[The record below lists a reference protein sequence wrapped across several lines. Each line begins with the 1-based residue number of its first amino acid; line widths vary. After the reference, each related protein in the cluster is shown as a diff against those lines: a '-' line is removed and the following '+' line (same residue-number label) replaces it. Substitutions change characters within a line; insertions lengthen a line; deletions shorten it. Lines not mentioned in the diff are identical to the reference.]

1 MLHQDRLAETQ
12 HSLMGMR
19 QQIRIPAY
27 FLFTAEKTISSD
39 HGKDPDMCLKEDKA
53 DKDKKI
59 KDLFDKEENT
69 WFPLFISIINALAY
83 AFIVLIV
90 TYVDKNY
97 DNVVYGIR
105 EYDWGNWVALI
116 SIPVLLSTFLSTKY
130 IKSPFKKAIATFISF
145 AIIIIFLSFT
155 NFYEGSRGQIELPNM
170 ALFSFLI
177 FTAIAIS
184 VMIHMHY
191 RKIDLSYID
200 KSSISANAKL
210 ERLKFEYSTYFKV
223 LMTIVA
229 AFLAAFYAMYLGL
242 QKVLENFTGGID
254 TATTLVFNSMLLAM
268 YVYSILIIILAI
280 QILVLIFDM
289 ANHLTD
295 IETDPKS

>member
-1 MLHQDRLAETQ
+1 
-12 HSLMGMR
+12 
-19 QQIRIPAY
+19 
-27 FLFTAEKTISSD
+27 
-39 HGKDPDMCLKEDKA
+39 
-53 DKDKKI
+53 
-59 KDLFDKEENT
+59 
-69 WFPLFISIINALAY
+69 
-83 AFIVLIV
+83 
-90 TYVDKNY
+90 
-97 DNVVYGIR
+97 
-105 EYDWGNWVALI
+105 
-116 SIPVLLSTFLSTKY
+116 
-130 IKSPFKKAIATFISF
+130 
-145 AIIIIFLSFT
+145 
-155 NFYEGSRGQIELPNM
+155 M